1 MIKWEKKGLVYSAG
15 GKHWWD
21 KSHAQEPVA
30 EILEDRMRI
39 YYSSRDAE
47 NRSHTSYIETD
58 VNDPGKILFEKSEPI
73 LPLGERGSF
82 DDDGVMPSCIMDHD
96 GKKFLYYTGWHR
108 GEEFPYLNSI
118 GLAISEDG
126 GVTFNRYGDKP
137 LIEVSGEGEFT
148 GTPFVMYD
156 GGVFRMWYLHCIQ
169 WVEVS
174 GLREPVYNIRH
185 AESQDGKKWTPSDKA
200 VIELNEGE
208 GGISSPSVLKEDGIY
223 KMWYSYRRSVDY
235 RTNKDSSYRIGYA
248 ESNDGIHW
256 IRKDDEAGIERSDEG
271 WDSDMTAYP
280 YVVRKDNTRYMFYNG
295 NGFGKSGLGYAVSN
309 VL

>member
-1 MIKWEKKGLVYSAG
+1 MIKWEKKGLIYSAKG
-15 GKHWWD
+15 NRWWN

-30 EILEDRMRI
+30 DIMRDRLRI
-39 YYSSRDAE
+39 YYSSRDAG
-47 NRSHTSYIETD
+47 NKSHTSYIETD
-58 VNDPGKILFEKSEPI
+58 VNDPGKILFENPEPI

-82 DDDGVMPSCIMDHD
+82 DDDGVMPSCVIGHD
-96 GKKFLYYTGWHR
+96 GKKYLYYTGWHR
-108 GEEFPYLNSI
+108 AEEYPYLNSM
-118 GLAISEDG
+118 GLAVSEDG
-126 GVTFNRYGDKP
+126 GVTFSKYGDEP
-137 LIEVSGEGEFT
+137 LIKVVGKGEFT
-148 GTPFVMYD
+148 GTSFVMLD
-156 GGVFRMWYLHCIQ
+156 DGVFKMWYLHCVK

-174 GLREPVYNIRH
+174 GLKEPVYNIKY
-185 AESQDGKKWTPSDKA
+185 AESQDGKQWAPSVKG
-200 VIELNEGE
+200 VIELNEDE